1 MPLSDIHTPYPR
13 GWPFYAA
20 LDEQIDESHDA
31 QSDGL
36 MAGLS
41 ASLFEIEKRSPIFI
55 INVVVIDH
63 LLLLCRGVGVDGW
76 SESTWVRRGGGFLQL
91 RQSPPPT
98 SPA

>member
-76 SESTWVRRGGGFLQL
+76 SNPRGCDAAGVFC
-91 RQSPPPT
+91 S
-98 SPA
+98 